1 MMDIVFSSTT
11 QLAAAI
17 RAGHVSA
24 TEVLEAHLAQID
36 KHNPA
41 LNAIV
46 TMDAER
52 ARERAQEADEAL
64 ARGQVWGPLH
74 GVPFTLKDAHATAGM
89 RTTTGF
95 PPLADYVPQED
106 STVTARLKAAGGI
119 LLGKTNVAMMLA
131 DYQSTNP
138 IFGRTN
144 NPWNIERTPGGSS
157 GGAAAALAA
166 GMTPFEVARISP
178 ARSAFRRIFAGCS
191 ALSPPKTAS
200 RSPASFPIRVARRG

>member
-1 MMDIVFSSTT
+1 MDIVFSSTT

-17 RAGHVSA
+17 RTGHVSA

-36 KHNPA
+36 THNAA

-52 ARERAQEADEAL
+52 ARERAREADEAL

-119 LLGKTNVAMMLA
+119 LIGKTNGAMMLP
-131 DYQSTNP
+131 DYQSNNP

-144 NPWNIERTPGGSS
+144 NPWTIERTPGGSS
-157 GGAAAALAA
+157 GGAGAAPAGGAGPLLIGAPLSASVRHPPPFCVGLCFVATRNRVPLPAA
-166 GMTPFEVARISP
+166 
-178 ARSAFRRIFAGCS
+178 C
-191 ALSPPKTAS
+191 LSS
-200 RSPASFPIRVARRG
+200 SSS